1 MVEIQKTAFDL
12 AEIRKQFPALN
23 TKVYGKPLVYFDNGA
38 TAQKPQVV
46 IDAIKH
52 YYEAENANIHRGV
65 HFLSQQAT
73 DSYEKARKTVQQFIH
88 AKHEHE
94 IIFTKGT
101 TDGINL
107 VAFCYGELL
116 TKGDSILI
124 SGMEHHS
131 NIVPWQ
137 MLCERKGLNLK
148 VIPVLDNG
156 ELDMAAF
163 ETLLTTD
170 VKLVAVTH
178 ISNTLGTINPIKE
191 IIDKAHAVGAKVLID
206 GAQSVQHV
214 PVNVQELDCDFFVF
228 SSHKVFGPTGAG
240 ALYGKEEILNAMPPY
255 QGGGDMIA

>member
-1 MVEIQKTAFDL
+1 
-12 AEIRKQFPALN
+12 
-23 TKVYGKPLVYFDNGA
+23 
-38 TAQKPQVV
+38 
-46 IDAIKH
+46 
-52 YYEAENANIHRGV
+52 
-65 HFLSQQAT
+65 
-73 DSYEKARKTVQQFIH
+73 
-88 AKHEHE
+88 KHEHE

-255 QGGGDMIA
+255 QGGGDMI